1 MSRIPDEVLEYYAE
15 LFIEERIRERGVTF
29 ERFLDLPEAYLT
41 RRSSTSRERR
51 LLACLVV
58 ATAALFSSCGRA
70 SDAEATASR
79 FIDHYYV
86 TVDLGR
92 AKEFTSGLATRKID
106 QEQVLVQG
114 ISSDAGN
121 GRRDVAYR
129 LVERRNEGE
138 RLVLIYDIDIRGQG
152 VPALR
157 KRSLISVEK
166 IGGAWRV
173 MNFHDF
179 DS

>member
-15 LFIEERIRERGVTF
+15 LFIEQRIRERGVTF

-41 RRSSTSRERR
+41 RTFSAHRDRR
-51 LLACLVV
+51 LLAWLV
-58 ATAALFSSCGRA
+58 AAAALLSSCGRA

-86 TVDLGR
+86 KVDLGR
-92 AKEFTSGLATRKID
+92 AKEFTGGLATKKID

-114 ISSDAGN
+114 IGSDVGN
-121 GRRDVAYR
+121 RRRDVTYR
-129 LVERRNEGE
+129 LVEKRNEAE
-138 RLVLIYDIDIRGQG
+138 RLVLVYDIDIRGQG
-152 VPALR
+152 VPSLR
-157 KRSLISVEK
+157 KRSLISMEK
-166 IGGAWRV
+166 IGGVWRV

>member
-15 LFIEERIRERGVTF
+15 LFIELRIRERGITF
-29 ERFLDLPEAYLT
+29 ERFLDLPDAYLT
-41 RRSSTSRERR
+41 RRSAASRDRR
-51 LLACLVV
+51 FLAYLVV
-58 ATAALFSSCGRA
+58 AAAALFSSCAKA

-86 TVDLGR
+86 KVDLAR
-92 AKEFTSGLATRKID
+92 AKELTSGLATRKID
-106 QEQVLVQG
+106 QEQALLQG
-114 ISSDAGN
+114 TRGDAGN
-121 GRRDVAYR
+121 RRREVAYR
-129 LVERRNEGE
+129 LIEKRSEGE
-138 RLVLIYDIDIRGQG
+138 RLVLIYEIDIRGQG

-173 MNFHDF
+173 LNFHDF

>member
-15 LFIEERIRERGVTF
+15 LFIEQRIRERGVTF

-41 RRSSTSRERR
+41 RKSTAPRDRR
-51 LLACLVV
+51 LLACLV
-58 ATAALFSSCGRA
+58 ATAALFSSCGGP

-86 TVDLGR
+86 KVDLGR

-114 ISSDAGN
+114 IGSDAGSR
-121 GRRDVAYR
+121 RRDVAYR
-129 LVERRNEGE
+129 LVEKRNEGE
-138 RLVLIYDIDIRGQG
+138 RLVLVYDIDIRGQG